1 MKDYEI
7 GDQPI
12 QIPLG
17 LFLEIRDELFELRK
31 LKEEKEQQEEPP
43 SKEKAGLVTEKPEPL
58 IGDIANG
65 LIEQEQRERYNGKSI
80 FPGFNVKV
88 GPTVGALVSFE
99 IHTYLRLLCVSNNK
113 YYLVPS
119 YQTVDTASGASLEEV
134 RFKRM
139 KGIAKFYASNICYSK
154 KKIGRPDVNGCFEDP
169 NQEPEDKRLFNRG
182 YFDIDTVDVL
192 I

>member
-1 MKDYEI
+1 MNYIEVNA
-7 GDQPI
+7 QPI

-17 LFLEIRDELFELRK
+17 DLLEM
-31 LKEEKEQQEEPP
+31 
-43 SKEKAGLVTEKPEPL
+43 
-58 IGDIANG
+58 
-65 LIEQEQRERYNGKSI
+65 RERYNGKSI
-80 FPGFNVKV
+80 FPGFDVKV
-88 GPTVGALVSFE
+88 TSTVGALVSFE

-119 YQTVDTASGASLEEV
+119 YQIVGTASSASLEEV

-154 KKIGRPDVNGCFEDP
+154 KKIRRTDVEGCFEDP